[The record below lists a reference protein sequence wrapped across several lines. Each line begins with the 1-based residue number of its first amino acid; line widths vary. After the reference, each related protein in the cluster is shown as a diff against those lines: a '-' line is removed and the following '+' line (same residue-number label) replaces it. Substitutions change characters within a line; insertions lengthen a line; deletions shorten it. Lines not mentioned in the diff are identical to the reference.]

1 MNNKK
6 SSNKSNFI
14 VKAGLIGAIYAA
26 LTMSLPFLSY
36 GSVQLRVSEALTILP
51 LFYPE
56 AVIGLFVGCLISN
69 IIGNG
74 ILDVIFGSLAT
85 LVSAILTYIV
95 GKKIKNDNLKFI
107 VGGFFPVIIN
117 AIVIPFT
124 YLMIMELPSLYWLNF
139 LTVFIGQFLAVYL
152 FGTVLY
158 ISIKRIKS
166 KSFVK

>member
-6 SSNKSNFI
+6 NSNKSNFI

-95 GKKIKNDNLKFI
+95 GKKIKNDKLKFI
-107 VGGFFPVIIN
+107 IGGVFPVIIN

-124 YLMIMELPSLYWLNF
+124 YLMITELPSLYWLNF

-152 FGTVLY
+152 FGTLLY
-158 ISIKRIKS
+158 LSIKRIKS

>member
-6 SSNKSNFI
+6 NSNKSNFI

-95 GKKIKNDNLKFI
+95 GKKIKNDKLKFI
-107 VGGFFPVIIN
+107 IGGVFPVIIN

-124 YLMIMELPSLYWLNF
+124 YLIITELPSLYWLNF

-152 FGTVLY
+152 FGTLLY
-158 ISIKRIKS
+158 LSIKRIKS

>member
-95 GKKIKNDNLKFI
+95 GKKIKNDKLKFI

-158 ISIKRIKS
+158 LSIKRIKS